1 MIAVIAAIIP
11 DVADLPCDSAIDGRA
26 QAAYNPAA
34 VNHPS
39 PSRRLGFLLAL
50 AAASCWSFT
59 GPGISYLLTTYNT
72 PRLTLAFWRDLM
84 IVLVMLPLTLRRFG
98 WPDRA
103 ELLRLGLAGALFIG
117 AYHALWVF
125 SVAYNGAAIAVV
137 LVYTFPTFTTLGAW
151 LLWRERPSVAAVGG
165 LALAFVGC
173 LLVLN
178 VYDLQQLALNRLGI
192 LCGLGTG
199 IAQAGYT
206 LFSQRAL
213 RHSHPWP
220 TLTWTMTFGAL
231 ALLLTQR
238 PETVLAVGEGVWPW
252 LVLAAVAIG
261 PTLGGYVLYSLALR
275 SLPGGVAGTIVTIEA
290 PLAALLS
297 ARLLD
302 QWLSWPQLV
311 GLGCVVLGAMLPQ
324 LHSWLQSRR
333 RPAPTPEPST

>member
-1 MIAVIAAIIP
+1 MQ
-11 DVADLPCDSAIDGRA
+11 IDGFARA
-26 QAAYNPAA
+26 TYNPAA

-50 AAASCWSFT
+50 AAACCWSFT
-59 GPGISYLLTTYNT
+59 GPGISYLLTTYHT
-72 PRLTLAFWRDLM
+72 PRLTLAFWRDLV
-84 IVLVMLPLTLRRFG
+84 IVLVILPPTLYRFG
-98 WPDRA
+98 WPGRA
-103 ELLRLGLAGALFIG
+103 ELRRLAVAGTLFIG

-125 SVAYNGAAIAVV
+125 SVDYNGAAVAVV

-151 LLWRERPSVAAVGG
+151 LLWRERPTVGAVGG
-165 LALAFVGC
+165 LALAFAGC
-173 LLVLN
+173 LLVLE
-178 VYDLQQLALNRLGI
+178 VYDPQQLVLNWLGI
-192 LCGLGTG
+192 VCGVGTG

-213 RHSHPWP
+213 RRSHPWP
-220 TLTWTMTFGAL
+220 TLAWTMTFGAL

-238 PETVLAVGEGVWPW
+238 PSTVLAVGEGVWPW

-261 PTLGGYVLYSLALR
+261 PTLGGYLLYTLALR
-275 SLPGGVAGTIVTIEA
+275 SLPGGVVGTIVTLEA

-311 GLGCVVLGAMLPQ
+311 GLGCVVLGVTLPQ
-324 LHSWLQSRR
+324 LHAWLQARR
-333 RPAPTPEPST
+333 LASAYRSAGS